1 MSTPPTDSQIHRAKV
16 IASDSAT
23 GEIKV
28 MIPSVT
34 GLTGRLPVT
43 LWGREIHAANSKWL
57 VPDVGDTIVVCR
69 EDEDYTNVFWL
80 NTTVPPDPPYT
91 FDDSLNTRFGTGDD
105 AVLQVDRTSGQ
116 IRVNT
121 PTAETEPSGGL
132 YYPLVVKATNSS
144 WPAIKITPGGN
155 ATYTTRATM
164 MLHKTVMG
172 AGSAAGAE
180 GDWYVYDIDNAKYNL
195 QHTGHDNATTGGL
208 TVRSTGTHT
217 SPSGTFERY
226 VNISPSYDSGGGEY
240 CYITSD
246 IDTSRSYYFNRHCR
260 WGGTIY
266 PLTDNFYDLGTTGY
280 RWQDIHLVNQPH
292 SHSDQNFKTDI
303 SDSDLGLD
311 FINALRPVSFK
322 WIDRGGGDAGVR
334 THYGLLAQEVESV
347 LGAAA
352 PTTAIWAKATIPAS
366 DALETTYN
374 DNGTILMEGHDAVEE
389 HEEQTLRYGELISPM
404 IKAIQELT
412 TRLTALESA

>member
-69 EDEDYTNVFWL
+69 EDEDYTNVFWI
-80 NTTVPPDPPYT
+80 NTTVPPDTPYT

-121 PTAETEPSGGL
+121 PTAEAEPSGGL
-132 YYPLVVKATNSS
+132 YYPLVVKGNNSAS
-144 WPAIKITPGGN
+144 PAIKITPGGH

-172 AGSAAGAE
+172 AGSTAGHE
-180 GDWYVYDIDNAKYNL
+180 GDWYVYDNDNSKYNL
-195 QHTGHDNATTGGL
+195 HHTGHSNTTTGGL
-208 TVRSTGTHT
+208 TIRSTGL
-217 SPSGTFERY
+217 SERWMSLYPAYVSGGVEWSAIFRDNANANMLINATVR
-226 VNISPSYDSGGGEY
+226 SYDNIP
-240 CYITSD
+240 YISATYKLGSA
-246 IDTSRSYYFNRHCR
+246 
-260 WGGTIY
+260 TIEWSQIY
-266 PLTDNFYDLGTTGY
+266 
-280 RWQDIHLVNQPH
+280 LVNNPIV
-292 SHSDQNFKTDI
+292 SSDQNYKTDI
-303 SDSDLGLD
+303 VDSNLGLD
-311 FINALRPVSFK
+311 FVNALRPVSFK
-322 WIDRGGGDAGVR
+322 LTHTDGREGVR
-334 THYGLLAQEVESV
+334 THYGLIAQEVESV
-347 LGAAA
+347 LGADASD
-352 PTTAIWAKATIPAS
+352 TAIWTKETIEASPEVPA
-366 DALETTYN
+366 DEYLP
-374 DNGTILMEGHDAVEE
+374 GQPAVEE
-389 HEEQTLRYGELISPM
+389 HEKQGLRYDELISPM